1 MIDIRYPHIT
11 GKTNEEKIDQLHRYL
26 IYLTDQL
33 NYVLETSNA
42 GQNRMTDAE
51 KKEVAEIV
59 KNSIPFYD
67 GKVIQL

>member
-1 MIDIRYPHIT
+1 MIYIRYPHIV
-11 GKTNEEKIDQLHRYL
+11 GKTDKEKVDELQRYL
-26 IYLTDQL
+26 HYLVDQL
-33 NYVLETSNA
+33 NYVLETSNT